1 MEANNKKNIFL
12 YKYSNYYQN
21 YYLNNIDENEI
32 YKNIEL
38 KMDKNNRDN
47 KEEKYMNYFNSR
59 NKRIFNKIY
68 GKKISLFTQSN
79 LDIELTIEQYIEELK
94 KKYHE
99 NPMHP
104 EDIKELNNRYYYRF
118 SLCFFCHCPAFAY
131 NDEVSCI
138 NKCFNVIVR
147 TNAFNENHTL
157 DNFLKSHFEFCSK
170 HTKCNGHFIPILIN
184 EKIKEPYFICTNC
197 DNELL
202 ENYFGIKL

>member
-38 KMDKNNRDN
+38 KMDENNRDN

-59 NKRIFNKIY
+59 KKRIFNKIY

-79 LDIELTIEQYIEELK
+79 LDIELTVEQYIEELK

-118 SLCFFCHCPAFAY
+118 SLFFLSL
-131 NDEVSCI
+131 SCI
-138 NKCFNVIVR
+138 C
-147 TNAFNENHTL
+147 L
-157 DNFLKSHFEFCSK
+157 
-170 HTKCNGHFIPILIN
+170 
-184 EKIKEPYFICTNC
+184 
-197 DNELL
+197 
-202 ENYFGIKL
+202 